1 MANIRTVNLLP
12 NVFRTDTN
20 KKFLNAT
27 LDQLVSRPELQKIN
41 GYIGRRFAPTT
52 KPSDSYI
59 PEQNVLRQNYQLE
72 PSVVSTNKSGKTEF
86 FGSYIDLL
94 QQIEYFGGLTDDQDR
109 LFRNESYSYNGLI
122 DLDKLINF
130 NQYYWL
136 PDGPD
141 TVDVLAT
148 GIPITDTFTVTRD
161 SGSGSYKFT
170 SYGNSTNPEITLCH
184 GGVYQFVVNQPGLPF
199 YIQSDPGISGTRRN
213 QPNTSSREI
222 LGVTNN
228 GVDVGTVTFRVP
240 TPTAQDN
247 FASLELVETID
258 FALDIPYNQ
267 IQNRMVSVIN
277 ENYGGLDGIQT
288 GWQGKKVIFLDQSNA
303 EDLWTSNG
311 IFDFEALDTVE
322 FENSSLVP
330 QNLRYSIWTI
340 QLLNDNGNQIVRLI
354 NPQIITALTQKV
366 FISKGATNANN
377 EFYIS
382 RNGYWTQVPAITAS
396 SLYLYYQDGGDSNFA
411 GRIKLTDP
419 ISGTIDVVDE
429 IIGKTAYTSP
439 NGVKFTNG
447 LKVRF
452 DQNVIPTL
460 YRDKEYFVEGVGTA
474 ITLVLVDQLIK
485 NAEYEDQFDHITINR
500 SSIDRN
506 PWTRNNRWFHI
517 DVINAAAEYNNLISS
532 VNQSQR
538 ALRPIIEFDP
548 NIQLFNSGVEAKD
561 AINVII
567 LDTVLNALV
576 QVEGQL
582 ADSAITTQVVVDDL
596 EFTINDGD
604 RIVFASDTDVLTRN
618 KIFTAEIID
627 INNDELLPDYR
638 VHLVETGELV
648 VNGTTVF
655 AYKVISLAET
665 VENNQ
670 YHFDGN
676 VWIKSQQKTTVNQAP
691 LFDVVTE
698 NNVSLIDNTLFLN
711 STFVGTTLFSY
722 KVGSG
727 ANDNI
732 LGFPLSY
739 RNFNN
744 VGDIQFDNNFD
755 NDSFNYE
762 TFGSTTENINK
773 YYLRQN
779 TGVESYNLKNVWN
792 KTSEPSKQYQIFNYT
807 FDGSTNYF
815 VIDILPETTMGVPT
829 LIVYRNN
836 VILDPTTYAIVNVG
850 ARAAVR
856 ISIGQLT
863 DGDLIAIKIYSK
875 SVSKIGFYEV
885 PRNLDLN
892 SINSDFETLTLGQLR
907 NHLSTIASNSTL
919 VVGAVPGVSNIRD
932 LPIKNQG
939 GSILQHSAPVIY
951 SNLFLLDKNI
961 NFIKGIEYARKEY
974 TKFKNKFLELAV
986 SSNLVDINNIVTSV
1000 DVLLQQIN
1008 RVKNS
1013 KFPWHYS
1020 DMVGYGGVKQ
1030 TLEYRVLNPQLR
1042 RYELSNI
1049 FNDKQL
1055 SNRSV
1060 LVYYCTT
1067 KKDQYGNIVL
1077 DNNNRPVILDRQQ
1090 LVKDKDFIFEQDRPA
1105 IQLKESFV
1113 QLYNDIFVIDDYSN
1127 TDGSFIPETPSK
1139 LGLYPSYVPEIFTDN
1154 TYLSPTVVIRGHDGS
1169 ITPSFGDYRD
1179 DLLLELERRIY
1190 NNIKID
1196 YTASDFNVYDYIPG
1210 KFRTVDYSLQE
1221 WNGVLTQSFLKWVG
1235 TNRVDYITNSTF
1247 NANNPFTWN
1256 YKNFKD
1262 VLPGNENLPGTWRA
1276 IYSYFYDTDRPHTN
1290 PWEML
1295 GFSKRPD
1302 WWEDRYGPA
1311 PYTGGNLVLWEDL
1324 EAGYIHGEDRFDSKF
1339 ARPGLTDI
1347 IPVDDAGN
1355 LRSPESFAVLNFTS
1369 SKANTSYSVG
1379 DIGPTENAWRKS
1391 SEFPYVIQIA
1401 IALTKPGVYFGSLL
1415 NLDRYN
1421 VNTNLD
1427 QYVVND
1433 NLQRITP
1440 TTITINGLNQLGQVN
1455 RSAGYINWITDY
1467 LTGLGYAA
1475 PVTKIQDYLNGL
1487 DVRLSYKVAG
1497 YTDKKY
1503 VKILAEQSS
1512 PTSTNESVIIP
1523 DENYQIYLSKST
1535 PTRRISYS
1543 AVIVQKS
1550 EAGYTINGYDLEN
1563 PYFYIIPS
1571 LANNNLA
1578 RIQVGNSTGII
1589 YQDFQNYK
1597 IKIPYGFEFNT
1608 KQQVVDFLISYERY
1622 LVGQGMRFDQFNT
1635 DLQVQQDFVLS
1646 AREFLTWS
1654 QQGWKS
1660 GSLIILSPV
1669 IDQLYI
1675 INDVGTVDEIENS
1688 ATGTKILDENF
1699 NIVKNTQFTVN
1710 RTGSEFRL
1718 RVTSQQT
1725 IGLAQLN
1732 VVEYEHA
1739 LIFDNTTLFN
1749 DIIYKPELGNR
1760 QYRLKVVGN
1769 KTDNWNGQLDIPGFI
1784 YNNDIVEEWQ
1794 TGKDYKKGALV
1805 AFKNRY
1811 YVALQNVLASTDF
1824 VASTWQEIEKDS
1836 IKTGLLKN
1844 LTYNAGILENVY
1856 DINNQPADRTL
1867 NQFSNGLIGFRE
1879 RNYLTDLGL
1888 DIETQTKFYQG
1899 YIKQKGTKNAVG
1911 ALNTVELSNLTSTLE
1926 TFEEWGLRV
1935 GEYGAIDSNDYV
1947 EITLDEQLFGRDPN
1961 TLVLLNNNET
1971 APDQIVG
1978 INSQDLYRR
1987 PNNYNPSIIRT
1998 ETTPND
2004 KFKPISAGYVNQ
2016 SDIDATIFDL
2026 QNYAELYS
2034 VLGNIGN
2041 GYKIWVAKDFNSDWN
2056 VYRVTETGNFVTGYE
2071 YNLNTLIKIT
2081 TFDPHTFS
2089 VGDIIAFRN
2098 FDPDFDGF
2106 YRVFELFDSNSFYVI
2121 SARNAGLIQ
2130 EIGQVYG
2137 NGIIFLLTSV
2147 RASDIT
2153 GVITAEP
2160 PNYWR
2165 NKDKIWIDNN
2175 GDWQVYEKIE
2185 PWSGGNALALGS
2197 SDYASGSEYGA
2208 SVRFNENS
2216 TSLVVGAPGVAEG
2229 LVRLFARTAGG
2240 ATFIPASTIQP
2251 AVSYAAGFGQS
2262 LDIGSSVI
2270 VVGAPS
2276 TLADRG
2282 LVFVYNY
2289 DPTVGT
2295 NFIAALRVPTGAA
2308 NHKFGTSVSIS
2319 RDDKWLYVGA
2329 PGADSFYAFN
2339 KTTLPSQLSI
2349 VNKLAG
2355 TYDQTTSN
2363 VIVGINSHGFT
2374 TPSGTYSQAG
2384 TTVTVT
2390 ATGHGLKVG
2399 QPIWANVQSGG
2410 STSGSY
2416 LVSSVT
2422 SANIFNYIA
2431 STSTTTTGTLNTSPQ
2446 VNVYVTSGLAISG
2459 YANVTAILDND
2470 TFTLDSNTSVTSSGA
2485 ITVTSYVLDYTP
2497 QSIDTL
2503 GVAGQSRIYV
2513 PDIDFTL
2520 SGRVIDFQ
2528 SQTGTDIVSVNES
2541 TYFKLMA
2548 NINAPAGNTGAF
2560 GQTVKSSTD
2569 GAQIVVG
2576 APNVTVDGKVNAG
2589 SAFVYDRVKEGFYT
2603 DGGTSTFVPKRIL
2616 GTTYRV
2622 TVNGVDAVEGT
2633 DFNKV
2638 VNSIVFTNPLPG
2650 GQFVEVEV
2658 NNFQLIEILG
2668 RQEATTSAKFGS
2680 SLDMCPNNCS
2690 VYIGAPFY
2698 TKPEYFAGRVYRY
2711 ANQGRIY
2718 GTILGNIVNP
2728 FVNFL
2733 GTYVQSGINIT
2744 VTAENHGLNVGD
2756 VIVADVLTGSSSSG
2770 VYTVTSIDRKS
2781 INGTYTQGGTTTVT
2795 VTSVGH
2801 GLNIGDTVVISI
2813 TSGTA
2818 TSGTYV
2824 VTGSSTV
2831 DTFTYTSSTT
2841 ATTSGSVIG
2850 VSISNSFTFTSDNPL
2865 TTSGAMDI
2873 QSNLESPV
2881 ITPGDSIR
2889 INGIEITF
2897 TGTTVSSAA
2906 RDINSYGLPGITA
2919 STENGQLRLNSDSKV
2934 AFNVLAILP
2943 GVGDVIQKLG
2953 LQIYPYTQAIEHP
2966 YAEESEYF
2974 GTTLKV
2980 TDTAG
2985 TLFVTSQG
2993 ADTRAPLFIDSGETI
3008 FDEDSTRFADFSLNS
3023 GTVYAFDFIS
3033 NPADSIETPGQF
3045 TFVQQLSPDN
3055 FIGEAFFGSALDIN
3069 RGFAVIGAKFDN
3081 NTLAQ
3086 AGEVY
3091 LYSNLENKS
3100 AWNLV
3105 RQKDNKVDI
3114 EAINRA
3120 FVYDKNTNLIL
3131 TNLDHYDP
3139 LKGKI
3144 LGIAEQELDYISS
3157 FDPAKYNQAN
3167 PTIDVNTPQ
3176 VGPLNFI
3183 TTTDV
3188 GTVASWGNEQ
3198 VGKLWWNLDSVRYID
3213 YEQDSLTYRSK
3224 TWGKMFPGSTIE
3236 ICEWVE
3242 SDVPPGSYEGE
3253 GVVKF
3258 ADNTRY
3264 SISYY
3269 VDKTTGL
3276 VKAKYYYWV
3285 FNKLSTTSTST
3296 KSKSAGS
3303 LAQIIA
3309 SPESA
3314 GVPYLAAIRQDAFNL
3329 YHVNRYISGTDSIL
3343 QLSYNLISND
3353 TNLIHSEFHL
3363 IQENAPIVDP
3373 QQKIIQK
3380 FIDSLCGVTID
3391 GSLVP
3396 DPALPESQ
3404 RYGIASRPR
3413 QSVFKN
3419 RTLALANF
3427 IGYINS
3433 VLIRVPIVLEFDNQR
3448 LYTADPI
3455 PSENSGLYDEITPVY
3470 ENLTYINVNLLP
3482 IGYKI
3487 LVNEDTRHSGLWTIH
3502 ELDSNREWQLIQIQ
3516 KYRTDLYIDLVDWY
3530 AEGFDDSQQVTYIV
3544 NTFAE
3549 LTTLNLQIDDILLI
3563 NDDGSGRFAYYIIDE
3578 NANLQLVGLEKGTV
3592 QLKNSL
3598 WNLAIDGASFD
3609 TSVFDATRFDQNPVD
3624 EIRNVAIA
3632 IVEDIFV
3639 KSLSSQFGQL
3649 VFTLINYILS
3659 EQQNVDWVFKTSFI
3673 SVLHKIRKLDQYP
3686 NFVRDNQTYYLDYI
3700 NEVKPYRTQVR
3711 EYILN
3716 YDGSDV
3722 ITGNITDFDLP
3733 GYYDPLTQT
3742 YRSPTGSGLID
3753 SQVYEQLPY
3762 QYWLNNYKYQVS
3774 QIELV
3779 NSGVGYREP
3788 PLVIIT
3794 GGGGSGATATAQINF
3809 TSGSITSITIT
3820 NPGSGYTTTPQ
3831 VILNGYGS
3839 RDTGAVIEP
3848 KIGIDGA
3855 TPWTT
3860 TINHGPT
3867 ELLSYLGNTY
3877 VPANVTA
3884 NVSGQS
3890 FSFPAWSNSV
3900 ARAARINSNIVQWS
3914 ADTVYA
3920 DTNNFVLSFNN
3931 NVYIANTEIVNANLS
3946 ANSASFFSFANVVN
3960 ATSANV
3966 TFNFGNATLT
3976 DVSGVITKTIIVNQ
3990 GDGFTVDP
3998 ILEVFG
4004 AGIQANIQAQIDVTT
4019 GKIAN
4024 VTIID
4029 GGQGYTAA
4037 NTSIRIIDPNTPAAA
4052 VARLKNVFYRP
4063 QPNLSYNTSRSIH
4076 SRLKFDRVTYTS
4088 NVQVWAPN
4096 SVYYL
4101 GDTVSYQGEAWRA
4114 NTVVTYANLQYPS
4127 TTIVAYNG
4135 NLLVASNA
4143 NTTVSAISVTFA
4155 NAFGSGNSITYN
4167 NATIS
4172 EYNNTQTYAA
4182 NAIVKFGVNYYI
4194 NANSTANVSGLS
4206 YTFGSL
4212 GTVLNAN
4219 VLTYS
4224 NTATYTFDAV
4234 NFNNTS
4240 VFAYLSNIYVV
4251 ANTLANATGR
4261 SFDFPAWSN
4270 SVARAARI
4278 NANVVVWEPGQV
4290 YDTTNYVIQYLGN
4303 VFIANTQVTGANL
4316 FANSARF
4323 FGNANVVQAT
4333 SSNLTFST
4341 GNVRGRTAQAV
4352 TFNLG
4357 NVTLG
4362 NASITLNPGNVRIVS
4377 RANTIAWTP
4386 DTFIQSNTV
4395 FSINQETFVGANT
4408 AANVSGRSFAWFYS
4422 NGNVATVRINSNVV
4436 TWQPNTIYNT
4446 SNIVLDYLGNII
4458 IANISL
4464 PGANLFANSSTYFVN
4479 ANASIAGN
4487 SFVTY
4492 NSANAMPVD
4501 ATVVPSAILSLD
4513 SPISYTKNDPTDI
4526 VGNLDLITISTQ
4538 EAIGGLATGVATVR
4552 ANVIASNL
4560 VFVTNTIG
4568 TLQKGTVHWLRSA
4581 VQNGGTP
4588 TFSITSNLGARVN
4601 SVTYVFDV
4609 TKYKLVNSTEFT
4621 NANDRTMAYYQP
4633 GLGMP
4638 SKNLA
4643 QIFSGIEYPG
4653 VQVDSPRFNTN
4664 TVVYANSLRFF
4675 SVNNTITTANVQ
4687 SFNFVR
4693 ENFSSGQTLTLSGS
4707 TYNNGVWTIGT
4718 VQDSAITV
4726 FGDIGSTL
4734 VDENVG
4740 SNVAIRYSN
4749 DSDPYLLDT
4758 IIESRYDDTS
4768 LGLRPED
4775 INVDGGKYVDTYSSH
4790 GPEEFVPGRVFD
4802 NLNIQVYTLMRS
4814 GTANIG
4820 YRMTHGMS
4828 SVPDGSF
4835 TVWPT
4840 YYRINGANTATL
4852 TANLNYTDSNIY
4864 VSDAHLMP
4872 EPNPDGAKPGIVFIN
4887 GEKIYYYRNIAREVR
4902 PWVANVAYVATDIVS
4917 YLGNT
4922 YIAANANANVTGST
4936 FNMSNVKLIE
4946 TNVLTQ
4952 LRRGVDGTGIAN
4964 TYIAGS
4970 RVVDSGLDQLV
4981 PGRAHELTWL
4991 NGPTGGG
4998 DAFQTDSGDFIVDNF
5013 ASNLVTASSEV
5024 DAITDGAG
5032 LEGSA
5037 TLQARFIKLAT
5048 VN

>member
-12 NVFRTDTN
+12 SVFRTDTN

-52 KPSDSYI
+52 KSSDSYVQEI
-59 PEQNVLRQNYQLE
+59 NSLRQNYQLE

-94 QQIEYFGGLTDDQDR
+94 QQIEYYGGVVNDQDR
-109 LFRNESYSYNGLI
+109 LFRNESYSYDGLI
-122 DLDKLINF
+122 DFDKLINF

-136 PDGPD
+136 PNGPEI
-141 TVDVLAT
+141 VDVLAT
-148 GIPITDTFTVTRD
+148 GIPITNTFTVTRD
-161 SGSGSYKFT
+161 SSTGSYKFT
-170 SYGNSTNPEITLCH
+170 DYSESNNPEITLCH
-184 GGVYQFVVNQPGLPF
+184 GGVYEFVVNQPGHRF
-199 YIQSDPGISGTRRN
+199 FIQSDPGVSGTRRN
-213 QPNTSSREI
+213 QPNTSSREV

-247 FASLELVETID
+247 FASLELVETVD

-267 IQNRMVSVIN
+267 IQNRMVSAIN
-277 ENYGGLDGIQT
+277 ENYGGLDGIVT
-288 GWQGKKVIFLDQSNA
+288 GWQGKKIIFLDQSNA

-311 IFDFEALDTVE
+311 IFDFEALDTVD

-340 QLLNDNGNQIVRLI
+340 QLLSDNGQQIVRLI
-354 NPQIITALTQKV
+354 NPQPITALTQKV
-366 FISKGATNANN
+366 FVSKGATNANS
-377 EFYIS
+377 EFYID
-382 RNGYWTQVPAITAS
+382 RNGYWAQVPAITAS
-396 SLYLYYQDGGDSNFA
+396 SLYLYYQDGSNSSFA

-419 ISGTIDVVDE
+419 LSGTIDVDAE
-429 IIGKTAYTSP
+429 ILDKTSYTSP
-439 NGVKFTNG
+439 NGIKFTNG
-447 LKVRF
+447 LKVKF
-452 DQNVIPTL
+452 DQNVIPTS
-460 YRDKEYFVEGVGTA
+460 YRDKEYYVEGVGIA
-474 ITLVLVDQLIK
+474 ITLTPVNQLIK
-485 NAEYEDQFDHITINR
+485 NAEYEDQVDYITINR
-500 SSIDRN
+500 ASIDRN

-517 DVINAAAEYNNLISS
+517 DVINAAAEYNNTIAS

-548 NIQLFNSGVEAKD
+548 NIQLFNSGTKAED
-561 AINVII
+561 AINII
-567 LDTVLNALV
+567 VLDTVLNALV

-582 ADSAITTQVVVDDL
+582 ADSSTTTQIIVNEL

-604 RIVFASDTDVLTRN
+604 RIIFASDTDVLTRN
-618 KIFTAEIID
+618 KIFTAEIVD

-638 VHLVETGELV
+638 VHLVETGEFV
-648 VNGTTVF
+648 SNGTTVF
-655 AYKVISLAET
+655 AYKTISIAET
-665 VENNQ
+665 IENNQ

-676 VWIKSQQKTTVNQAP
+676 VWIKSQQKTTINQAP
-691 LFDVVTE
+691 LFEVVTE
-698 NNVSLIDNTLFLN
+698 NNVSLTDNTLFLN
-711 STFVGTTLFSY
+711 STFAGTKLFSY
-722 KVGSG
+722 KIGTGS
-727 ANDNI
+727 NDNI
-732 LGFPLSY
+732 LGFPLAY

-762 TFGSTTENINK
+762 TFGFTTDNINK

-779 TGVESYNLKNVWN
+779 TGLESYTLKNVWN
-792 KTSEPSKQYQIFNYT
+792 KTSEPTKQYQIFNYT

-815 VIDILPETTMGVPT
+815 VVDILPETTQGVPT

-850 ARAAVR
+850 ARTAVR

-863 DGDLIAIKIYSK
+863 NGDLIAIKIYSK
-875 SVSKIGFYEV
+875 QVSNIGFYEV
-885 PRNLDLN
+885 PKNLDLN
-892 SINSDFETLTLGQLR
+892 SINSKFETLTLGQLR
-907 NHLSTIASNSTL
+907 NHLSTIASNSNL
-919 VVGAVPGVSNIRD
+919 VVGAVPGLSNIRD

-939 GSILQHSAPVIY
+939 GSILQHSAPAIY

-961 NFIKGIEYARKEY
+961 NFVKGIEYAKKEY

-986 SSNLVDINNIVTSV
+986 SSNLVDINNIVASV

-1008 RVKNS
+1008 RVKNN
-1013 KFPWHYS
+1013 KFPWYYS
-1020 DMVGYGGVKQ
+1020 DMVAYGSEKQ
-1030 TLEYRVLNPQLR
+1030 VLEYRVINPQLR

-1060 LVYYCTT
+1060 LVYYYIT

-1077 DNNNRPVILDRQQ
+1077 DNNNRPVILSREH
-1090 LVKDKDFIFEQDRPA
+1090 LVKDRDFVFEQDRPA
-1105 IQLKESFV
+1105 IRLKDSFV
-1113 QLYNDIFVIDDYSN
+1113 QLYNDIFVIEDYSN
-1127 TDGSFIPETPSK
+1127 TNGSFIPETPSK
-1139 LGLYPSYVPEIFTDN
+1139 LGLYPSFIPEIFTDN
-1154 TYLSPTVVIRGHDGS
+1154 TYLSPTVMIRGHDGS
-1169 ITPSFGDYRD
+1169 LTPSFGDYRD
-1179 DLLLELERRIY
+1179 NLLLELERRIY

-1196 YTASDFNVYDYIPG
+1196 YKTSNFDIYEYIPG
-1210 KFRTVDYSLQE
+1210 KFRSNDYSLEE

-1262 VLPGNENLPGTWRA
+1262 VLPGNENLTGTWRS
-1276 IYSYFYDTDRPHTN
+1276 IYNYFYDTDRPHTN

-1324 EAGYIHGEDRFDSKF
+1324 EAGYIYGEDRYDSKF

-1355 LRSPESFAVLNFTS
+1355 LRSPESFIVLNFNS
-1369 SKANTSYSVG
+1369 SKANASYSVG
-1379 DIGPTENAWRKS
+1379 DFGPTENAWRKS

-1401 IALTKPGVYFGSLL
+1401 IALTKPGIYFGSLL
-1415 NLDRYN
+1415 NIDRYN
-1421 VNTNLD
+1421 INTNLD
-1427 QYVVND
+1427 QYVID
-1433 NLQRITP
+1433 DSLQRITP
-1440 TTITINGLNQLGQVN
+1440 TSIKINGLNNLGQVD
-1455 RSAGYINWITDY
+1455 RAAGYINWVTDY
-1467 LTGLGYAA
+1467 LTGLGYAS
-1475 PVTKIQDYLNGL
+1475 PVTKINDYLTGL
-1487 DVRLSYKVAG
+1487 DVRLSYKMAG
-1497 YTDKKY
+1497 YSDKKY
-1503 VKILAEQSS
+1503 IKILAEQSS

-1550 EAGYTINGYDLEN
+1550 QAGYTINGYDLDN

-1578 RIQVGNSTGII
+1578 RVQVGNSSGII

-1608 KQQVVDFLISYERY
+1608 KQQVVDFLVSYERY

-1646 AREFLTWS
+1646 VREFLTWS
-1654 QQGWKS
+1654 QQGWQP

-1675 INDVGTVDEIENS
+1675 INDVGTIDEIENS
-1688 ATGTKILDENF
+1688 AAGTKILDENF
-1699 NIVKNTQFTVN
+1699 NIIKNTQFTVN
-1710 RTGSEFRL
+1710 RSGPEFRL

-1760 QYRLKVVGN
+1760 QYRLKLVGN
-1769 KTDNWNGQLDIPGFI
+1769 KTDSWNGQLDIPGFI

-1805 AFKNRY
+1805 LFKNRY
-1811 YVALQNVLASTDF
+1811 YVALQNVLANVDF
-1824 VASTWQEIEKDS
+1824 VASNWQEIPKDN

-1844 LTYNAGILENVY
+1844 FTYNAGILENVY

-1879 RNYLTDLGL
+1879 RSYLTDLGL

-1899 YIKQKGTKNAVG
+1899 YIKQKGTKNAVN
-1911 ALNTVELSNLTSTLE
+1911 ALNTVELSNLTSTLS

-1961 TLVLLNNNET
+1961 TFMLINDDGI

-1978 INSQDLYRR
+1978 VKSKDLYRR
-1987 PNNYNPSIIRT
+1987 PNNYNTSILRT
-1998 ETTPND
+1998 ETAGND
-2004 KFKPISAGYVNQ
+2004 KFKPIAAGYVNQ
-2016 SDIDATIFDL
+2016 SDVDSTIFDL
-2026 QNYAELYS
+2026 QNYAELYN
-2034 VLGNIGN
+2034 VLGQIGN
-2041 GYKIWVAKDFNSDWN
+2041 GYRIWVAKDFDNDWN
-2056 VYRVTETGNFVTGYE
+2056 VYRVTETGNFITGYE

-2081 TFDPHTFS
+2081 TFDPHSFS

-2121 SARNAGLIQ
+2121 ASRNAGLIQ
-2130 EIGQVYG
+2130 EVGQVYG
-2137 NGIIFLLTSV
+2137 SGIILLLTSV
-2147 RASDIT
+2147 RAADVTGIIT
-2153 GVITAEP
+2153 KEP
-2160 PNYWR
+2160 PYYWR
-2165 NKDKIWIDNN
+2165 NNDKIWIDNA
-2175 GDWQVYEKIE
+2175 GDWRVYEKTE
-2185 PWSGGNALALGS
+2185 PWAGGSKLTLGS
-2197 SDYASGSEYGA
+2197 SDYATGSQYGT

-2216 TSLVVGAPGVAEG
+2216 TSLIVGAPGVSEG
-2229 LVRLFARTAGG
+2229 LVRLFARTAGA

-2251 AVSYAAGFGQS
+2251 AVSYALGFGKS

-2270 VVGAPS
+2270 VVGAPD
-2276 TLADRG
+2276 TLSERG

-2289 DPTVGT
+2289 DPTIGT
-2295 NFIAALRVPTGAA
+2295 NFIAAVRIADGVS

-2319 RDDKWLYVGA
+2319 RDDRWLYVGA
-2329 PGADSFYAFN
+2329 PGAESVYAFN
-2339 KTTLPSQLSI
+2339 KKTLPTQLSTVYKI
-2349 VNKLAG
+2349 AG
-2355 TYDQTTSN
+2355 SYDQTTSN
-2363 VIVGINSHGFT
+2363 VIVNIDSHGFT
-2374 TPSGTYSQAG
+2374 VPTGTYTQTG

-2390 ATGHGLKVG
+2390 ANNHGLKVG
-2399 QPIWANVQSGG
+2399 QPIWANVQTGT
-2410 STSGSY
+2410 STPGSY
-2416 LVSSVT
+2416 IVT
-2422 SANIFNYIA
+2422 SVLNSNTFSYTSST
-2431 STSTTTTGTLNTSPQ
+2431 STSTTGALATWPQ
-2446 VNVYVTSGLAISG
+2446 VNVYVTSGSAISG
-2459 YANVTAILDND
+2459 YANVRAILDED
-2470 TFTLDSNTSVTSSGA
+2470 LFALDSNVSVTSSGT
-2485 ITVTSYVLDYTP
+2485 ITVTSYVLDYQP
-2497 QSIDTL
+2497 QSINTL
-2503 GVAGQSRIYV
+2503 GVAGQNKIYV

-2520 SGRVIDFQ
+2520 NGRVIDFQ
-2528 SQTGTDIVSVNES
+2528 SQAGIDIISVNES
-2541 TYFKLMA
+2541 TYFELVA
-2548 NINAPAGNTGAF
+2548 NINAPSGNTGSF
-2560 GQTVKSSTD
+2560 GQTIKSSTE
-2569 GAQIVVG
+2569 GAQLVVG
-2576 APNVTVDGKVNAG
+2576 APNVTVDDKVNAG
-2589 SAFVYDRVKEGFYT
+2589 SVFVYDRVKEGFYT
-2603 DGGTSTFVPKRIL
+2603 DGITSTFVPKRTL
-2616 GTTYRV
+2616 GSSYRV
-2622 TVNGVDAVEGT
+2622 TVNGVESIEGT
-2633 DFNKV
+2633 DYNKV
-2638 VNSIVFTNPLPG
+2638 INSIVFTNPLPG
-2650 GQFVEVEV
+2650 GQFIEIEL
-2658 NNFQLIEILG
+2658 NDFQLIEILG
-2668 RQEATTSAKFGS
+2668 RKEATTSAKFGS

-2690 VYIGAPFY
+2690 IYVGAPYY
-2698 TKPEYFAGRVYRY
+2698 TKPEYFAGRVYRF

-2718 GTILGNIVNP
+2718 GTIIGNITEP
-2728 FVNFL
+2728 FINFL
-2733 GTYVQSGINIT
+2733 GTYVQSGISI
-2744 VTAENHGLNVGD
+2744 VVIVENHGLNVGD
-2756 VIVADVLTGSSSSG
+2756 ILVADVITGETKSG
-2770 VYTVTSIDRKS
+2770 TYTVTSVDRKS

-2795 VTSVGH
+2795 VTAVSH
-2801 GLNIGDTVVISI
+2801 GLNVGDSVVLSI

-2818 TSGTYV
+2818 ASGTYV
-2824 VTGSSTV
+2824 VTGAPTV
-2831 DTFTYTSSTT
+2831 DTFTYTSSTS
-2841 ATTSGSVIG
+2841 ATTSGTIIG
-2850 VSISNSFTFTSDNPL
+2850 VSISNSFTITSDDPL
-2865 TTSGAMDI
+2865 STSGLI
-2873 QSNLESPV
+2873 SIESSLESPV
-2881 ITPGDSIR
+2881 VTPGDSIR
-2889 INGIEITF
+2889 INGIEITL
-2897 TGTTVSSAA
+2897 TGTTVSSVA

-2919 STENGQLRLNSDSKV
+2919 SVENGQLRLNSDSKI
-2934 AFNVLAILP
+2934 AFNVLTILP
-2943 GVGDVIQKLG
+2943 GIGNAIQKLG
-2953 LQIYPYTQAIEHP
+2953 LHIYPYTQAIEHP
-2966 YAEESEYF
+2966 YREESEYF
-2974 GTTLKV
+2974 GTSLKV

-2985 TLFVTSQG
+2985 TLFVSSQG
-2993 ADTRAPLFIDSGETI
+2993 ADTRAPLFIDAGETI
-3008 FDEDSTRFADFSLNS
+3008 FDEDSTRFADFNINS
-3023 GTVYAFDFIS
+3023 GTVYVFDFIS
-3033 NPADSIETPGQF
+3033 NPSDSIENPGQF
-3045 TFVQQLSPDN
+3045 TFVQQLSPEN

-3069 RGFAVIGAKFDN
+3069 AGFAVIGAKFDD
-3081 NTLAQ
+3081 NTLTQ

-3091 LYSNLENKS
+3091 VYNNPENKS
-3100 AWNLV
+3100 AWNLI
-3105 RQKDNKVDI
+3105 RQKESKVDI
-3114 EAINRA
+3114 ESINRA
-3120 FVYDKNTNLIL
+3120 FIYDKNTNLIL
-3131 TNLDHYDP
+3131 TNLDYYDP

-3144 LGIAEQELDYISS
+3144 LGVAEQELDYISS

-3183 TTTDV
+3183 QTTDV
-3188 GTVASWGNEQ
+3188 GTVASWGKEQ
-3198 VGKLWWNLDSVRYID
+3198 VGKLWWNLESVRYVD

-3236 ICEWVE
+3236 ICEWIE

-3253 GVVKF
+3253 GTVKNP
-3258 ADNTRY
+3258 DNTRY

-3269 VDKTTGL
+3269 VDKSTGL

-3285 FNKLSTTSTST
+3285 FNKFSTTVGST

-3303 LAQIIA
+3303 LAQIIEN
-3309 SPESA
+3309 PESA
-3314 GVPYLAAIRQDAFNL
+3314 GIPYLAAIRQDAFNL
-3329 YHVNRYISGTDSIL
+3329 YHVNRYVSGTDSIL
-3343 QLSYNLISND
+3343 QLAYNLISND

-3419 RTLALANF
+3419 RVLALANF

-3455 PSENSGLYDEITPVY
+3455 PSENAGLYDEITEVY
-3470 ENLTYINVNLLP
+3470 ENLTYLNVNLLP

-3487 LVNEDTRHSGLWTIH
+3487 LVQEDTRHSGLWTIH

-3516 KYRTDLYIDLVDWY
+3516 RYRTDLYVDLVDWF
-3530 AEGFDDSQQVTYIV
+3530 AENFDTSQQITYTV

-3549 LTTLNLQIDDILLI
+3549 LTTLNLQIGDVILV
-3563 NDDGSGRFAYYIIDE
+3563 NDDGSGRFSYYIIDE

-3598 WNLAIDGASFD
+3598 WNLALDGASFD
-3609 TSVFDATRFDQNPVD
+3609 TSVFDDTRFDQNPVD
-3624 EIRNVAIA
+3624 EIRNIALA
-3632 IVEDIFV
+3632 IVQDIFV

-3649 VFTLINYILS
+3649 VFALINYILS

-3716 YDGSDV
+3716 YDGSDL

-3733 GYYDPLTQT
+3733 GYYDPLTRT

-3753 SQVYEQLPY
+3753 SQVYQQLPY
-3762 QYWLNNYKYQVS
+3762 QYWFNSYKYQVS
-3774 QIELV
+3774 QIEIV
-3779 NSGVGYREP
+3779 NTGVGYREP

-3794 GGGGSGATATAQINF
+3794 GGGGSGATATAQINY
-3809 TSGSITSITIT
+3809 TSGSITSITVT
-3820 NPGSGYTTTPQ
+3820 NPGSGYITTPQ
-3831 VILNGYGS
+3831 VIINGYGS
-3839 RDTGAVIEP
+3839 RETGAELIP

-3860 TINHGPT
+3860 TLSNSPN
-3867 ELLSYLGNTY
+3867 ELISYLGNTY
-3877 VPANVTA
+3877 LPANVTA

-3890 FSFPAWSNSV
+3890 FAFPAWSNTTS
-3900 ARAARINSNIVQWS
+3900 RAARLNSPIVQWA

-3920 DTNNFVLSFNN
+3920 NTENYVLAFNN
-3931 NVYIANTEIVNANLS
+3931 NIYIANTEVVSANLF
-3946 ANSASFFSFANVVN
+3946 ANSASFFPLANVVK
-3960 ATSANV
+3960 ATTANV
-3966 TFNFGNATLT
+3966 TFNFGNATPT
-3976 DVSGVITKTIIVNQ
+3976 DVSGIITKVIIADQ
-3990 GDGFTVDP
+3990 GSGFTVDP
-3998 ILEVFG
+3998 ILEIFG
-4004 AGIQANIQAQIDVTT
+4004 SGIQANIQAQIDTTT
-4019 GKIAN
+4019 GKISG
-4024 VTIID
+4024 VTIIN
-4029 GGQGYTAA
+4029 GGIGYTAA
-4037 NTSIRIIDPNTPAAA
+4037 NTSIRVLDPNTPAAA
-4052 VARLKNVFYRP
+4052 VARLKNVFYKS
-4063 QPNLSYNTSRSIH
+4063 QPELSYNTTRSIH
-4076 SRLKFDRVTYTS
+4076 SRLKFDRITYSS
-4088 NVQVWAPN
+4088 NVQSWLPN

-4114 NTVVTYANLQYPS
+4114 NTVVTYANLLYPS
-4127 TTIVAYNG
+4127 TTIVAYDG

-4143 NTTVSAISVTFA
+4143 NTTVSAISITFA
-4155 NAFGSGNSITYN
+4155 NAFGSGNSVTYE

-4182 NAIVKFGVNYYI
+4182 NTIVKFGVNYFI
-4194 NANSTANVSGLS
+4194 NANSTANISGLS

-4224 NTATYTFDAV
+4224 NTATYTFDPI

-4240 VFAYLSNIYVV
+4240 VFAYSSNIYVL

-4261 SFDFPAWSN
+4261 SFTFPAWSN
-4270 SVARAARI
+4270 STPRAARI

-4290 YDTTNYVIQYLGN
+4290 YDTTDYVIQYLGN
-4303 VFIANTQVTGANL
+4303 IFIANTQVIGGNL

-4333 SSNLTFST
+4333 SSNLTFSS
-4341 GNVRGRTAQAV
+4341 GNVQGRTAQAV

-4362 NASITLNPGNVRIVS
+4362 NARITLNPGNVRIIP
-4377 RANTIAWTP
+4377 RANTTAWTP
-4386 DTFIQSNTV
+4386 DTVIQSNTV
-4395 FSINQETFVGANT
+4395 FSINQETFISANT
-4408 AANVSGRSFAWFYS
+4408 TANVSGRSFAWFYA

-4436 TWQPNTIYNT
+4436 TWQPNTVYDT
-4446 SNIVLDYLGNII
+4446 SSIVVDYLGNII

-4464 PGANLFANSSTYFVN
+4464 TSANLFANSATYFAN

-4501 ATVVPSAILSLD
+4501 ATIVPSAILSLD
-4513 SPISYTKNDPTDI
+4513 RSISYVKNDPTDL
-4526 VGNLDLITISTQ
+4526 VGNLDLVTVSTQ
-4538 EAIGGLATGVATVR
+4538 EAIGNLATGVATVR
-4552 ANVIASNL
+4552 ANIIASNL

-4581 VQNGGTP
+4581 TQNGSTP

-4609 TKYKLVNSTEFT
+4609 TKYKLINSTEFT

-4633 GLGMP
+4633 GTGMP
-4638 SKNLA
+4638 GKNLA
-4643 QIFSGIEYPG
+4643 QIYSGLEYPG
-4653 VQVDSPRFNTN
+4653 VQVNSPRFDTN
-4664 TVVYANSLRFF
+4664 TIVYSNSLRFF
-4675 SVNNTITTANVQ
+4675 SVNNTIATSNVQ
-4687 SFNFVR
+4687 LFNFVR
-4693 ENFSSGQTLTLSGS
+4693 EDFSPGQILNINGS
-4707 TYNNGVWTIGT
+4707 SNNNGIWTIGT
-4718 VQDSAITV
+4718 VQDNAITV
-4726 FGDIGSTL
+4726 FGNVGSTL
-4734 VDENVG
+4734 VDENIG
-4740 SNVAIRYSN
+4740 SNIAISYAN
-4749 DSDPYLLDT
+4749 DTNPYLLDT
-4758 IIESRYDDTS
+4758 IIQSSYDDTS

-4775 INVDGGKYVDTYSSH
+4775 INIDGGRYVDTYSSH

-4814 GTANIG
+4814 GTANVG

-4828 SVPDGSF
+4828 TVPDGST

-4840 YYRINGANTATL
+4840 YYRINGANTAIL

-4864 VSDAHLMP
+4864 VTDAHLMP
-4872 EPNPDGAKPGIVFIN
+4872 EPNPDGARPGVVFIN
-4887 GEKIYYYRNIAREVR
+4887 GEKIYYYRNIAREVK
-4902 PWVANVAYVATDIVS
+4902 PWVANVVYVATDIVS

-4922 YIAANANANVTGST
+4922 YVAANANANVTGST

-4964 TYIAGS
+4964 THIVGS

-4991 NGPTGGG
+4991 NGPSGGG

-5013 ASNLVTASSEV
+5013 ASNIVTASSDV
-5024 DAITDGAG
+5024 NAVTDGGG
-5032 LEGSA
+5032 LEGSG